1 MRSSVRMASKSTC
14 HTSFEASVDPG
25 HTTPMN
31 RRLGSHFPPSPR
43 PSLTLLCPQIPP
55 FPKLRLTMSSLSLSE
70 KRSHADLLLGS
81 DVLAG
86 LDPVASSSHGV
97 GGEAFLRRSS
107 RASSHDSR
115 ESTSSKYAR
124 TSALSITPTAAWNND
139 TFEAEVCVM
148 DATTTSVIVSLVATL
163 PLPFLVPDCFY
174 NYGSVTYASM
184 GNVIFQGNAT
194 FPDPL
199 DRLATAMKTSTTT
212 GILFYN
218 CHFQTYG
225 TSSAT
230 YTVPDWTQF
239 FATYPA
245 IISLTMQNCSL
256 SGSLPARLPK
266 TVVILYLNQNSL
278 TGSIPATLFEN
289 YASKV
294 VSSVVLYSFASN
306 QLSGTIPSG
315 LLAPI
320 PASASIYLYLNNNN
334 LTGTIPSDLFAF
346 TKASTIT
353 GIVANFG
360 SNSFTDSLPSDLWG
374 FPATTTNSLTR
385 LYLYFSVNTGLT
397 GTIPSKWLSQYSFPA
412 LTIINLVMNNC
423 RLSGNIH
430 SGLIPASAPLLTGY
444 SLTLSGNP
452 MNGSITSGLLPA
464 VLTLPRN
471 TGVLSTFT
479 FTLFSSGLTGALVLP
494 SPPSTLTNFPSI
506 VLYLSS
512 NSLTAFSAEVNTS
525 KYLSYLD
532 VSSNTALRG
541 YVDNLFSTTSS
552 LMTYLNLGNTLIS
565 GTMPDMSQMNT
576 SALASMTM
584 TSTRIEFC
592 GNPNATAWAPTALTS
607 CVLSNTTAY
616 YCSSL
621 YPAVCSLSDPTPFSP
636 APPFALPP
644 IDAEPIDPPVPVASA
659 PVPTPIAPTCS
670 NATKPGDQFYCNNG
684 VWTSNTTVTTPVL
697 NIPSGASETIIIGD
711 LESSS
716 IVFNGLGSTLTIEGC
731 ASNLTSITLTL
742 TPDDLKGS
750 KQIVQQLIILANS
763 NCSNDDLT
771 DIVVSFSVSGST
783 CRKVKPSKSVSNG
796 SLSGIFTI
804 DSSSCNTWWI
814 VLVSVICGV
823 IVLGIV
829 IFVLLVIF
837 VPKVRFAVR
846 PHSRPRQGDTL

>member
-1 MRSSVRMASKSTC
+1 MA
-14 HTSFEASVDPG
+14 
-25 HTTPMN
+25 
-31 RRLGSHFPPSPR
+31 
-43 PSLTLLCPQIPP
+43 
-55 FPKLRLTMSSLSLSE
+55 
-70 KRSHADLLLGS
+70 KRG
-81 DVLAG
+81 VVG
-86 LDPVASSSHGV
+86 RASSS
-97 GGEAFLRRSS
+97 
-107 RASSHDSR
+107 
-115 ESTSSKYAR
+115 STSSNSAR
-124 TSALSITPTAAWNND
+124 ATTVNLTPTATWTNA
-139 TFEAEVCVM
+139 TFDSLLCARM
-148 DATTTSVIVSLVATL
+148 DASTTHVSMALISGL
-163 PLPFLVPDCFY
+163 PLPFLIPDCFY
-174 NYGSVTYASM
+174 NYGSVTFVTM
-184 GNVIFQGNAT
+184 GNVILAGNAT

-212 GILFYN
+212 WISFSNSY
-218 CHFQTYG
+218 FQTYN
-225 TSSAT
+225 TWSAT
-230 YTVPDWTQF
+230 YAVPNWTQF
-239 FATYPA
+239 FATYP
-245 IISLTMQNCSL
+245 IITTLTMQNCSL
-256 SGSLPARLPK
+256 SGSIMPRLPK
-266 TVVILYLNQNSL
+266 TLTSLYLSQNSL
-278 TGSIPATLFEN
+278 TGSIPATMFEN
-289 YASKV
+289 YAGTTISQ
-294 VSSVVLYSFASN
+294 SMFYSFGTN
-306 QLSGTIPSG
+306 QLSGSIPSG
-315 LLAPI
+315 LLT
-320 PASASIYLYLNNNN
+320 SIAAGSHFYLYINSNN

-346 TKASTIT
+346 TQASTIT
-353 GIVANFG
+353 GITVNFG
-360 SNSFTDSLPSDLWG
+360 LNSFIDSLPSDLWG
-374 FPATTTNSLTR
+374 FPAATTNSLRR
-385 LYLYFSVNTGLT
+385 LDLTFTLDTGLT

-412 LTIINLVMNNC
+412 MTDIALQMSRC
-423 RLSGNIH
+423 ALSGNLH
-430 SGLIPASAPLLTGY
+430 SGLVPASAPLLANY
-444 SLTLSGNP
+444 ALTLTNNP
-452 MNGSITSGLLPA
+452 MTGSITSGLLPA
-464 VLTLPRN
+464 VLALPLN
-471 TGVLSTFT
+471 ASVTSKFT
-479 FTLFSSGLTGALVLP
+479 FTLTSARLTGALVLP
-494 SPPSTLTNFPSI
+494 SPPTSSTNFPRI
-506 VLYLSS
+506 ALYLTL

-525 KYLSYLD
+525 KYLTYLD
-532 VSSNTALRG
+532 VSSNRALRG
-541 YVDNLFSTTSS
+541 YVDNLFSSTSS
-552 LMTYLNLGNTLIS
+552 LMTYLNLGNTMIS
-565 GTMPDMSQMNT
+565 GTLPDMSQMKT
-576 SALASMTM
+576 SALVSITM
-584 TSTRIEFC
+584 TSTLVEFC

-846 PHSRPRQGDTL
+846 PYSRPRQGDTL